1 MATKIISFILSIIM
15 TIMTSIF
22 PGFVWPGTETMETGE
37 FLAHVGEAFGYQVQD
52 TDEVYY
58 GVRPGDEY
66 YEAVAAAAEYDV
78 LVDYLFIDVFEPVD
92 TEFVATV
99 LVNAAGLEINET
111 AEIANAEDFK
121 NISKVSTAVMNGI
134 IPVEDDGTV
143 STAAMSVNDI
153 TAAIAVAVGLRCI
166 PDEIKEN
173 LELVDGVKTVEEY
186 EVADD
191 AIVLDAA
198 SDIEAGDI
206 YVLEQ
211 SDAIV
216 TGAAYKA
223 ESVEIVDGQ
232 KVVTNSEVAID
243 EVIEKI
249 DYEGSTDVNFG
260 TAMIIDGNGE
270 VISDGYFDTE
280 GLSADQIDNIIHGIL
295 LTIGN
300 ISFSIGKFD
309 IDAEVTKT
317 GIDFAVATSIVDGV
331 TLKKEYSLSNLSIDA
346 KADMNIKQ
354 LNINEAYL
362 NAEYDLVDKTTL
374 AGSYYEEF
382 GELVETTGEKLE
394 GKNKFEELV
403 NKYILS
409 EFDTSAI
416 KLFTVVVP
424 LGTTPLT
431 INFDIMLNINVN
443 GRMTITVV
451 SEEFHGIEV
460 INNKVSKVDDVN
472 VIDRNVDIYGSFE
485 LKLGLGLG
493 LGLFGYSVIDV
504 EVWGGIGA
512 YVEAHAKFVDADG
525 NVIQSTYAV
534 PVDYLAEVAAG
545 MDVEGE
551 ITISGYAE
559 IYGILQIGL
568 GNNSVL
574 SMVGLCKT
582 WTIYDRSNGV
592 FARFDFA
599 GSEVL

>member
-1 MATKIISFILSIIM
+1 MATKIISIILSIIM

-37 FLAHVGEAFGYQVQD
+37 FLKQVGVAFGYAVPD
-52 TDEVYY
+52 TDETYF
-58 GVRPGDEY
+58 GLEPGDEY
-66 YEAVAAAAEYDV
+66 YNAVAAAAEYDV
-78 LVDYLFIDVFEPVD
+78 LVDYDEIKVFEKAD

-111 AEIANAEDFK
+111 TEIANAEEFA
-121 NISKVSTAVMNGI
+121 NIAKVSTAVYNGI
-134 IPVEDDGTV
+134 IPVEEDGTV

-153 TAAIAVAVGLRCI
+153 TAAITVAVGLRHI
-166 PDEIKEN
+166 PGEVVDK
-173 LELVDGVKTVEEY
+173 LELVDGVKTVDTY
-186 EVADD
+186 TVAEDT
-191 AIVLDAA
+191 IVLDAA

-232 KVVTNSEVAID
+232 KIVTNSEVAID

-260 TAMIIDGNGE
+260 TAMLLDGNGE

-280 GLSADQIDNIIHGIL
+280 GLTADQIDNIIHGIL

-300 ISFSIGKFD
+300 ISFSVGDFD
-309 IDAEVTKT
+309 ISAEVTKT
-317 GIDFAVATSIVDGV
+317 GLDFSVATAIVDGV

-346 KADMNIKQ
+346 KADMNIQQ

-362 NAEYDLVDKTTL
+362 KAEYDLVDKTTL

-382 GELVETTGEKLE
+382 GEMVETTGEKLE

-403 NKYILS
+403 NKYVLS
-409 EFDTSAI
+409 NFDTKSI

-431 INFDIMLNINVN
+431 INFDIKLNIDVN
-443 GRMTITVV
+443 GRMTITVT
-451 SEEFHGIEV
+451 SEELHGISI
-460 INNKVSKVDDVN
+460 INNKVSKIDDVK
-472 VIDRNVDIYGSFE
+472 VIDRVVDIYGSFE

-493 LGLFGYSVIDV
+493 LGLFGYTVIDV

-512 YVEAHAKFVDADG
+512 WVEAQAKFVDADG

-551 ITISGYAE
+551 IYISGHAD
-559 IYGILQIGL
+559 IYGILEIGL

-582 WTIYDRSNGV
+582 WTIYGRDNGV
-592 FARFDFA
+592 FATFDF
-599 GSEVL
+599 SNI

>member
-1 MATKIISFILSIIM
+1 MATKIISFILSIVM
-15 TIMTSIF
+15 LVMTSIF
-22 PGFVWPGTETMETGE
+22 PGFVWPGTEIMETGE
-37 FLAHVGEAFGYQVQD
+37 FLAQVGKAFGYAVPD
-52 TDEVYY
+52 TGDTYY
-58 GVRPGDEY
+58 GVEPGDEY
-66 YEAVAAAAEYDV
+66 YDAVAAAAEYDV
-78 LVDYLFIDVFEPVD
+78 LVDYDVIDVQKSAN

-99 LVNAAGLEINET
+99 LVNAAGLEIDES
-111 AEIANAEDFK
+111 AEIANADDFA
-121 NISKVSTAVMNGI
+121 NIAKVSTAVNNGI
-134 IPVEDDGTV
+134 IPVEEDGTV

-153 TAAIAVAVGLRCI
+153 TAAIAVAAGLRFV
-166 PDEIKEN
+166 PEDALDE
-173 LELVDGVKTVEEY
+173 LELVEGVKTVDTY
-186 EVADD
+186 EVAED

-198 SDIEAGDI
+198 SDIEEGDI

-223 ESVEIVDGQ
+223 ESVEVVDGQ
-232 KVVTNSEVAID
+232 KIVTNSEVAID

-270 VISDGYFDTE
+270 VISDGYFETE
-280 GLSADQIDNIIHGIL
+280 GLSAEEIDNIIHGIL

-300 ISFSIGKFD
+300 ISFSIGDFD

-317 GIDFAVATSIVDGV
+317 GIDFGVSTSIVDGV
-331 TLKKEYSLSNLSIDA
+331 TLSKEYSLSNLSIDA

-362 NAEYDLVDKTTL
+362 NFEYDLVDKTTL

-382 GELVETTGEKLE
+382 GEMVETTGEKLE

-403 NKYILS
+403 NEYILS
-409 EFDTSAI
+409 EFDTQSI

-431 INFDIMLNINVN
+431 INFDILLNISVN
-443 GRMTITVV
+443 GRMTITVT
-451 SEEFHGIEV
+451 SEEFHGISV
-460 INNKVSKVDDVN
+460 INNKVSKVDDVK
-472 VIDRNVDIYGSFE
+472 VLDRVVDIYGSFE
-485 LKLGLGLG
+485 IKLGLGLG
-493 LGLFGYSVIDV
+493 LGLFGYTVIDV
-504 EVWGGIGA
+504 EVFGGIGA
-512 YVEAHAKFVDADG
+512 WVEAQAKFVDADG

-551 ITISGYAE
+551 IYISGHAE
-559 IYGILQIGL
+559 IYGILEIGL

-574 SMVGLCKT
+574 SMVGLCET
-582 WTIYDRSNGV
+582 WTIYGRDNGV
-592 FARFDFA
+592 FATFDF
-599 GSEVL
+599 SNI